1 MSDQGAPPSGEET
14 TTPDAPENGSE
25 GTQESKEQSYQEK
38 LDKRLEELAKQNQTL
53 AERFDTLYE
62 SQQYEDDEDEEP
74 EALSEGEDGFEE
86 QEAQR
91 YLQDLA
97 RQEAEKLVEPM
108 RQEQANRARD
118 NAFEKLTTNF
128 PEFKDQE
135 TAKKYVSE
143 AVSILEDLNPAAIE
157 DHRLV
162 YFIEKLYKADKA
174 DERAAQET
182 PPPRT
187 ANLEHGGGAAP
198 GGSEESLEDRI
209 LKQMK
214 DAPAF

>member
-14 TTPDAPENGSE
+14 AAPENVE
-25 GTQESKEQSYQEK
+25 TTGTQESKEQSYQEK
-38 LDKRLEELAKQNQTL
+38 LEQRLEELASQNKTL
-53 AERFDTLYE
+53 VDQFGELRESLYTDD
-62 SQQYEDDEDEEP
+62 DDEVDEDLIP
-74 EALSEGEDGFEE
+74 EGEDGYEE

-91 YLQDLA
+91 YLQELA
-97 RQEAEKLVEPM
+97 REEAEKLLQPM
-108 RQEQANRARD
+108 RVEQANRARD
-118 NAFEKLTTNF
+118 TAFDKLKSNF
-128 PEFKDQE
+128 PEFDNEE
-135 TAKKYVSE
+135 TARKYVAE

-182 PPPRT
+182 PPQRT
-187 ANLEHGGGAAP
+187 AHLEHGGGAAP
-198 GGSEESLEDRI
+198 AGQDESLEDR
-209 LKQMK
+209 LMKQLK